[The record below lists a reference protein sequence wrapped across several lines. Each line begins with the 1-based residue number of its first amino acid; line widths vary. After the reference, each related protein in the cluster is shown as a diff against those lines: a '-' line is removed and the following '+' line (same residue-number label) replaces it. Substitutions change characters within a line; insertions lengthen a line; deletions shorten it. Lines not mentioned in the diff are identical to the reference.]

1 MKEVKNQ
8 KPAAPSTVL
17 SPAEARVLLTALTAF
32 KQGDSSVRLPVE
44 WSGMQGKLAETFNE
58 VVELNER
65 MAEELSRLR
74 QIVGKEGKLK
84 QRAEMGD
91 VHGFWRDQIHCVNA
105 LIDDLVH
112 PTSETARVIGAVAQG
127 DLSQTM
133 ALEVDDRPLEGE
145 FLRTAKTINKMVD
158 QLGSFAS
165 EVTRVAREVGAE
177 GKLGGQAKVKGLAGT
192 WKDRCRLLLVEPD
205 PACLATLREYLT
217 GLESVELICASDGPR
232 AAELLREGRLDC
244 AIVNPDTP
252 ELRLAEVIG
261 EMRDGNVAPPPV
273 IAYGRRAAASV
284 GAASVAALERIPGV
298 HEVHSV
304 ERLLDEVVLALHL
317 DVSRVKD
324 EHRKVLDDIY
334 GSTKALSGRRVLIV
348 DDDIRNIFALSSVL
362 EQAARSVAEESHR
375 RASFLAEATQVM
387 ASSLD
392 VDTILQGA
400 AGLVVPFMADY
411 GAIVL
416 VNEDGSVRAQRGSC
430 VAGWEQYLGAHR
442 ALFEAV
448 LARCQAAVI
457 EKGAHEMCDRLT
469 PPPADGD
476 AADDAP
482 LGEIHAFPLV
492 TRGKARGAL
501 LLALGPSER
510 RLAGADLSL
519 ADSLAGRAAG
529 ALDNCLLYEE
539 IQRTDRR
546 KNEFLA
552 TLSHELRNPLAPM
565 RAALHMLR
573 SQSVEPERS
582 RSLLETM
589 DRQVAQMTRL
599 VEDLLDISRITRGA
613 IELRR
618 ETLDVSAEVRNAIE
632 SCQGQLEIGRHELVV
647 NLPAEPL
654 QVAADRVRLQQI
666 LENVILNAAKYTE
679 PGGRI
684 EVSAQGDASQ
694 VLIRVRD
701 NGIGIAP
708 DKLAQVWDLFVQ
720 VDESPDRIRKGLGI
734 GLALVKDLVRRHG
747 GTVEASSEGLGMGS
761 TFTIRLPR
769 AARQDV
775 QSAAP
780 AQSPGNSQAAAS
792 KRVLIVDDNVDA
804 AETLAMMLE
813 LLGQQTRQAHE
824 GNGALKAAVEFKPEL
839 VFMDIGLP
847 GLSGHEIASR
857 MRRDLGMT
865 DTYIVALSGYGT
877 EEDRRK
883 SLYAGFDSHLVKPL
897 DPSTLPSILAAADR
911 RRDVPANAM
920 MDP

>member
-1 MKEVKNQ
+1 MSAHV
-8 KPAAPSTVL
+8 
-17 SPAEARVLLTALTAF
+17 
-32 KQGDSSVRLPVE
+32 
-44 WSGMQGKLAETFNE
+44 
-58 VVELNER
+58 
-65 MAEELSRLR
+65 
-74 QIVGKEGKLK
+74 
-84 QRAEMGD
+84 
-91 VHGFWRDQIHCVNA
+91 
-105 LIDDLVH
+105 
-112 PTSETARVIGAVAQG
+112 
-127 DLSQTM
+127 
-133 ALEVDDRPLEGE
+133 
-145 FLRTAKTINKMVD
+145 
-158 QLGSFAS
+158 
-165 EVTRVAREVGAE
+165 
-177 GKLGGQAKVKGLAGT
+177 
-192 WKDRCRLLLVEPD
+192 
-205 PACLATLREYLT
+205 
-217 GLESVELICASDGPR
+217 
-232 AAELLREGRLDC
+232 
-244 AIVNPDTP
+244 
-252 ELRLAEVIG
+252 
-261 EMRDGNVAPPPV
+261 PV
-273 IAYGRRAAASV
+273 ITPGEDSAL
-284 GAASVAALERIPGV
+284 GAAMPADRSNI
-298 HEVHSV
+298 
-304 ERLLDEVVLALHL
+304 
-317 DVSRVKD
+317 
-324 EHRKVLDDIY
+324 
-334 GSTKALSGRRVLIV
+334 LIV
-348 DDDIRNIFALSSVL
+348 DDRLDKRVVFRTILEELDQNIVTASSGEEALRWLLDNECAVILLDVNMPGMDGLETAELIRARRKSAHTPIIFITAFADEMHTARGYSLGAVDYILSPVVPNILRSKVKALVQLHRLNAELKKRSDERVAL
-362 EQAARSVAEESHR
+362 VKEQAARSVAEESHR

-416 VNEDGSVRAQRGSC
+416 VNEDGSVRAQRSSH
-430 VAGWEQYLGAHR
+430 VAGWDQYLGRHR
-442 ALFEAV
+442 EAFEAM
-448 LARCQAAVI
+448 LARCQRAAI
-457 EKGAHEMCDRLT
+457 EKGTHEMCDRLT
-469 PPPADGD
+469 VPPGD
-476 AADDAP
+476 PGAADDAP

-501 LLALGPSER
+501 FLALGPSAR

-519 ADSLAGRAAG
+519 ADSLAGRAAS

-573 SQSVEPERS
+573 SQAVDPDRS
-582 RSLLETM
+582 RALLETM

-647 NLPAEPL
+647 TLPDEPL
-654 QVAADRVRLQQI
+654 RVVADRVRLQQI

-679 PGGRI
+679 PGGKI
-684 EVSAQGDASQ
+684 EVCAEGDLANI
-694 VLIRVRD
+694 LIRVRD

-747 GTVEASSEGLGMGS
+747 GTVEAASDGLGKGS
-761 TFTIRLPR
+761 VFTIRLPR

-775 QSAAP
+775 QAAAP
-780 AQSPGNSQAAAS
+780 AQSPAASQASAS

-813 LLGQQTRQAHE
+813 LLGQQTCQAHE
-824 GNGALKAAVEFKPEL
+824 GTGALKAAVEYKPEL
-839 VFMDIGLP
+839 IFMDIGLP

-897 DPSTLPSILAAADR
+897 DPTTLPSILAAAER
-911 RRDVPANAM
+911 RKGTQAGAIMTP
-920 MDP
+920 